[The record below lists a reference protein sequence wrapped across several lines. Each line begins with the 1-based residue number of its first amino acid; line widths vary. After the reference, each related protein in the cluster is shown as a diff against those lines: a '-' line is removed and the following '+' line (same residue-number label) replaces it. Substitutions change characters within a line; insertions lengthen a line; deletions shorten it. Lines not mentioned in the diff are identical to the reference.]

1 MAIGYLTI
9 EARTAHEAVPVSGV
23 QISILD
29 AEGSRVYELVTDA
42 EGMTPLIPLETL
54 DQGFSQNE
62 YYTEEPFLTY
72 SV

>member
-9 EARTAHEAVPVSGV
+9 EARTAHQAVPVSGV

-42 EGMTPLIPLETL
+42 EGMTPLIPLEML
-54 DQGFSQNE
+54 DKGFSQNE
-62 YYTEEPFLTY
+62 NYTEEPLLT
-72 SV
+72 